1 MRGER
6 DALGAPDANAAG
18 ALRKPRAS
26 EPTIGR
32 IPVAD
37 EGILIVGG
45 GLAAAR
51 CAETLRRFDYQG
63 RVRVVCGES
72 HPPYDRPPLSKEL
85 LDLQTSPGVPV
96 LRSSEWFSERG
107 IELIV
112 GVRATELDATA
123 QRVTLDDGS
132 ALAYEKLVITTGA
145 APRTLPLFEGR
156 SNASTLRTFEDSQ
169 RIRAVI
175 ETGGKL
181 ALIGAG
187 FIGQEV
193 AAAARAAGA
202 EVSVIEIEEL
212 PLIGVLGPRVARWFA
227 DVHREEGVELVLGSY
242 VSAVVGDERVESL
255 VLSDGRSLRCDHVL
269 VGIGVTP
276 EVGWLESAGFDA
288 GGVATD
294 ELGRT
299 ALPNVYAAG
308 DAAAVYD
315 PFLRRN
321 VLAGHWEAAARQG
334 VQVAGVILDR
344 EPAPPPLSS
353 FWSDQYGKRI
363 QYLGHAPL
371 ADDVSIDGDPEQRD
385 FVARY
390 TRGGELVAALV
401 VGRPRAVG
409 ELRERLR
416 YMTERTPV

>member
-1 MRGER
+1 
-6 DALGAPDANAAG
+6 
-18 ALRKPRAS
+18 
-26 EPTIGR
+26 
-32 IPVAD
+32 VAD

-51 CAETLRRFDYQG
+51 CAETLRRLGYQG

-85 LDLQTSPGVPV
+85 LDPQTRPGVPV

-107 IELIV
+107 IDLIV

-123 QRVTLDDGS
+123 QRVTGDDGS
-132 ALAYEKLVITTGA
+132 ALPYEKLVIATGA
-145 APRTLPLFEGR
+145 APRTLALFEGR
-156 SNASTLRTFEDSQ
+156 SNVSTLRTFEDSQ

-175 ETGGKL
+175 ETRGKL
-181 ALIGAG
+181 AVIGAG

-227 DVHREEGVELVLGSY
+227 DVHREEGVELVLGTY

-255 VLSDGRSLRCDHVL
+255 ALSDGRSMRCDHVL

-288 GGVATD
+288 SGVATD

-315 PFLRRN
+315 PFLERN

-334 VQVAGVILDR
+334 VQVAGAILDR

-371 ADDVSIDGDPEQRD
+371 ADAVSIDGDPGQRD
-385 FVARY
+385 FVAHY
-390 TRGGELVAALV
+390 TRGGELVGALV

-409 ELRERLR
+409 QLRERLR